1 MGARHVRRLLLA
13 CTVLCG
19 SLHAADPK
27 FQSTIVTDSRVYQR
41 QAASFSVVGVP
52 AGAKTVDV
60 SRVTVALDDFFVSGE
75 WEPKTSVG
83 VSAKSF
89 RRGMDVLAAIERNRL
104 LLKLPAGDV
113 VTAKIVSREKRKK

>member
-27 FQSTIVTDSRVYQR
+27 
-41 QAASFSVVGVP
+41 
-52 AGAKTVDV
+52 
-60 SRVTVALDDFFVSGE
+60 L
-75 WEPKTSVG
+75 EPKTSVG